1 MPERCASAQL
11 HRSSRDIGCPK
22 PAVSATAALAGVAW
36 QVRGGGPAVLAACR
50 TSAALRR
57 HRSQIR
63 HAMLAITS
71 PPHHT
76 VSQICRPRQPSQVR
90 NAPVIR
96 PITALRTM
104 KSPVVPYAVSVG
116 SSSIRYRTR
125 LRLDPGQARRGGCSR
140 TCGARESGRATGG
153 LRCAMKCDVRH
164 APGCAMMA
172 RGGDRRPPYADLRM
186 R

>member
-1 MPERCASAQL
+1 MRDAGAQECAT
-11 HRSSRDIGCPK
+11 DCF
-22 PAVSATAALAGVAW
+22 
-36 QVRGGGPAVLAACR
+36 R
-50 TSAALRR
+50 TSDRQRRRCTLR

-125 LRLDPGQARRGGCSR
+125 LRLDPGRPDVADTPALAAHAKVGVRQGGP
-140 TCGARESGRATGG
+140 
-153 LRCAMKCDVRH
+153 RCAMKRDVRH
-164 APGCAMMA
+164 APRCAMMV
-172 RGGDRRPPYADLRM
+172 RDGDRPPPYAGLRM